1 MNISTTNLELGTL
14 KISVAGKLNVLT
26 AVNFRRTLD
35 KIAAG
40 KKIIFDFGKL
50 NYISSA
56 GLREILI
63 CRKNFPDMRIENVNR
78 DVRAIFLMTGFDK
91 FIPITP
97 AEDNE
102 PFRGSS
108 IRRKH
113 KRLVKEL
120 IP

>member
-1 MNISTTNLELGTL
+1 MRISTANLDSGTL
-14 KISVAGKLNVLT
+14 KISVEGKLNVLT
-26 AVNFRRTLD
+26 SVDFRRTLD

-40 KKIIFDFGKL
+40 KKIIFDFRKL
-50 NYISSA
+50 DYISSA

-78 DVRAIFLMTGFDK
+78 EVQMIFMMTGFDK

-97 AEDNE
+97 ADAGATFNRSRSRCE
-102 PFRGSS
+102 R
-108 IRRKH
+108 